1 MQYIIFLLGL
11 IISYCIGAIPTAY
24 LFGKILKGI
33 DIRQFGSGNVG
44 ATNALRVLGKGPGI
58 IVLCLDI
65 LKGFIV
71 AVNISDF
78 FSPRIPAIPNPEI
91 VRIIFGLVSICGH
104 NWTIFLNFK
113 GGKGIAT
120 TLGVLFGLALRI
132 HGLNAVLGLV
142 ILIWFIV
149 FLLTRIISVASICA
163 GISLPI
169 LLIFFKQSPIL
180 IVTGF
185 ILCAFVILRH
195 KSNIERLR
203 QGKEKRIF

>member
-1 MQYIIFLLGL
+1 MQYLLFLCGI

-24 LFGKILKGI
+24 LFGKVLKGI

-44 ATNALRVLGKGPGI
+44 ATNALRVLGKGPGV
-58 IVLCLDI
+58 IVLCIDI

-71 AVNISDF
+71 AVNIADF
-78 FSPRIPAIPNPEI
+78 FSSRITIVPNTE
-91 VRIIFGLVSICGH
+91 VLRIILGLVSICGH
-104 NWTIFLNFK
+104 NWTVFLNFK

-120 TLGVLFGLALRI
+120 TLGVLLGLALRI
-132 HGLNAVLGLV
+132 QGLNSVLGLV
-142 ILIWFIV
+142 ILIWLIV
-149 FLLTRIISVASICA
+149 FLLTRIISIASICA
-163 GISLPI
+163 GLSLPV

-185 ILCAFVILRH
+185 ILCAFVVIRH
-195 KSNIERLR
+195 KTNIDRLR